1 VLNKNSRLT
10 PEEFEVMKGHTIL
23 GSKILEPLKVKSIE
37 RIRGMVRNHHE
48 MFDGTGYPDG
58 LKGDKIPLGAR
69 IVAVADGFD
78 TMVSERAYK
87 PGRSFDEAIA
97 ELRRCSGTQFDTSVV
112 EALAI
117 SIKHSRELPAEKDS
131 KEPSMDPV
139 PNQIIR

>member
-1 VLNKNSRLT
+1 
-10 PEEFEVMKGHTIL
+10 
-23 GSKILEPLKVKSIE
+23 VKAIE

-58 LKGDKIPLGAR
+58 LKGEKIPLGAR
-69 IVAVADGFD
+69 IIAVADGFD

-97 ELRRCSGTQFDTSVV
+97 ELRRCSGTQFDATVV
-112 EALAI
+112 EALAT
-117 SIKHSRELPAEKDS
+117 SIKHSSELPPEKDS
-131 KEPSMDPV
+131 KESSMDPI